1 MSFSFRSACQ
11 GMLAMALLLACAQP
25 VQAQKPKPASTPSP
39 KPVEPAPPIYVTPPA
54 VVVRLQKFVP
64 RTYAKL
70 SERKPVHIVT
80 VGDDLVD
87 MAGYG
92 DDAGNQLLS
101 WPARFVDELAREF
114 FYPGGVRLIQPNR
127 GKPDRVVGRAG
138 PDITLRVLATRGAG
152 IQKALPLLATF
163 GFESSPDLV
172 IVSFGLQDS
181 LSAADPMLFAKSLRE
196 IIDTVKAKG
205 SDILLVGPALT
216 IADPEEASLAA
227 TRPYAGM
234 MREEAQQS
242 GIAFADLGDAAS
254 LIRLEAETETPE
266 QVFDD
271 VAKQYRRYFAWPGVQ
286 DFLHPQASL
295 HRKMGA
301 LVFKALTEEA
311 ADAPWKLS
319 AVGASFTAA
328 DQFTASY
335 DLTNTSKSD
344 ANFTLLPLKL
354 PRWMPKDA
362 DAQVEL
368 KAGKSQR
375 MTITY
380 QRDNAAAVTRFPAF
394 PGHEPVL
401 RLPLLIASGGRVKV
415 DELASPVQPLAVMW
429 KLDTLPNQAATFTL
443 DNVVLNTSGKDLAGV
458 SWETEWNGQKKSG
471 KLDLAKGASTTLALT
486 FDLPQAPGLRAVQG
500 ALVLNVVVDGV
511 SLRWERTIAAAQNLG
526 LKQDIPLSAMKAG
539 KGAVN
544 MRVDADATSLFMTF
558 DLEKPDLE
566 SDAAGTALVAQLSL
580 DARSYGKRLLS
591 GSTEFI
597 QVQASAED
605 GAGDVAPIAPWAFG
619 TGYGMRFDSAG
630 VQARLTSS
638 PQGTRRLSI
647 TLPRSYLYL
656 HEWALGNGN
665 SQLGINARLSLW
677 QGPHDDQKV
686 GGFPPDRT
694 FVLTQ
699 NGRARDDAEGLAV
712 LELTDKPTTRWS
724 VVIW

>member
-1 MSFSFRSACQ
+1 MSFSFRLACR
-11 GMLAMALLLACAQP
+11 GVLAMALLLSCVQP
-25 VQAQKPKPASTPSP
+25 LQAQNPKLASIPQP
-39 KPVEPAPPIYVTPPA
+39 KAAEPAPPIYVTPPA
-54 VVVRLQKFVP
+54 VVARLQKFIP
-64 RTYAKL
+64 RSYAKL
-70 SERKPVHIVT
+70 SERKPVHVVT

-92 DDAGNQLLS
+92 DDAGNQLLA

-127 GKPDRVVGRAG
+127 GKPDRTAGRVG
-138 PDITLRVLATRGAG
+138 PDITLRVLTTRGGG
-152 IQKALPLLATF
+152 IQKAMPLLSTF
-163 GFESSPDLV
+163 GFESPPDLV

-205 SDILLVGPALT
+205 SDLLLVGPALT

-227 TRPYAGM
+227 TRPYAGI
-234 MREEAQQS
+234 MREEAQES
-242 GIAFADLGDAAS
+242 GIAFADLGEVAS

-286 DFLHPQASL
+286 DFLHPQTSL

-311 ADAPWKLS
+311 IATPWKLN
-319 AVGASFTAA
+319 AVGATFTSADEFTA
-328 DQFTASY
+328 TY
-335 DLTNTSKSD
+335 EVTNTSK
-344 ANFTLLPLKL
+344 AAAKLTLLPLKL
-354 PRWMPKDA
+354 PRWLPKDA
-362 DAQVEL
+362 EAQVEL
-368 KAGKSQR
+368 KAGQSQR

-380 QRDNAAAVTRFPAF
+380 QRDNTAAVARFPAF

-401 RLPLLIASGGRVKV
+401 RLPLLIAGGGRVRV
-415 DELASPVQPLAVMW
+415 EELASPVQPLAVMW
-429 KLDTLPNQAATFTL
+429 KLDTLTNQTGSFTL

-458 SWETEWNGQKKSG
+458 AWETEWNGQKKSG
-471 KLDLAKGASTTLALT
+471 KLNLAKDASTTLALT
-486 FDLPQAPGLRAVQG
+486 FDLPKPPGPRAIQG

-511 SLRWERTIAAAQNLG
+511 SLRWERTIAAEQNFG
-526 LKQDIPLSAMKAG
+526 LKQDLPLTSKKTG

-544 MRVDADATSLFMTF
+544 MRVDADATSLFLTF
-558 DLEKPDLE
+558 DMEKLDLE
-566 SDAAGTALVAQLSL
+566 ADAAGSALIAQFSL

-591 GSTEFI
+591 GNTEVI
-597 QVQASAED
+597 QVQTSAGD
-605 GAGDVAPIAPWAFG
+605 GAGAVGPIAPWAFG

-665 SQLGINARLSLW
+665 SQLGINVRLSLW